1 MELYNNWTGI
11 VDAFAGYDNLLTFTV
26 GSAVLSEPRTPRNKV
41 PCDSYQLTG

>member
-26 GSAVLSEPRTPRNKV
+26 GKEVLLDPRTPMHQSPR
-41 PCDSYQLTG
+41 DSYQLTG